1 MPMHVFA
8 LSLVG
13 GIAIIV
19 GIAILVVVAY
29 ALMAGGT
36 LLTHRRTRG
45 GTGPREQQKP
55 GRVGRAWQL
64 DREGKRDR

>member
-1 MPMHVFA
+1 MHVIA

-19 GIAILVVVAY
+19 GIAIVVVLGY
-29 ALMAGGT
+29 GLMAGGT
-36 LLTHRRTRG
+36 LLTHRKTRG

-55 GRVGRAWQL
+55 GRVGRVWQL